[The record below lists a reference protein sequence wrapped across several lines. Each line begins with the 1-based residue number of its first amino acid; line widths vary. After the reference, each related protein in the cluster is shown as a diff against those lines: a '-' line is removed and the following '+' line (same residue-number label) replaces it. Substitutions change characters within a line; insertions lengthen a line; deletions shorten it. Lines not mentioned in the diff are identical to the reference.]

1 MDAPSK
7 PFLDRLAARLP
18 WPREHIRRTLE
29 LLSLVSRWDFLS
41 PPVPYKQA
49 EVYPWR
55 FNRQL
60 SYLRRPFVWRERN
73 GATEVLWGNR
83 HLYRSIFYLNEL
95 CFNGRLS
102 AQARTPEMKRLMS
115 QFLNQRGEEFNDQVA
130 DFLAQ
135 HAGVGVIVERRVKAI
150 GELRKH
156 KGPPGDID
164 VLVIDL
170 GKRRVWV
177 IECKD
182 FAAAHM
188 PHQISNELEN
198 LFLGKGGKES
208 KVERRAA
215 WVRENLDYILEWFKV
230 EGRGK
235 WKVEPFI
242 VVSQELFA
250 PYLRRSPI
258 RILPFDALVREAIL

>member
-1 MDAPSK
+1 M
-7 PFLDRLAARLP
+7 
-18 WPREHIRRTLE
+18 
-29 LLSLVSRWDFLS
+29 
-41 PPVPYKQA
+41 Q
-49 EVYPWR
+49 
-55 FNRQL
+55 
-60 SYLRRPFVWRERN
+60 
-73 GATEVLWGNR
+73 
-83 HLYRSIFYLNEL
+83 
-95 CFNGRLS
+95 
-102 AQARTPEMKRLMS
+102 RLMS

-135 HAGVGVIVERRVKAI
+135 TAPDGVIVERRVKAI

-164 VLVIDL
+164 VLVIDP
-170 GKRRVWV
+170 GERRVRV

-188 PHQISNELEN
+188 PHQIANELEN

-208 KVERRAA
+208 QVARRAR

-230 EGRGK
+230 GDRGK

-250 PYLRRSPI
+250 PYLSWLFILEGKTDLASLSPGRRESQTRSSEGDESHSRSVQNAVARNPVKTIANSHSLIRCIGERGNPLVLQCHLVCKVPCGAGWPI
-258 RILPFDALVREAIL
+258 SDVN